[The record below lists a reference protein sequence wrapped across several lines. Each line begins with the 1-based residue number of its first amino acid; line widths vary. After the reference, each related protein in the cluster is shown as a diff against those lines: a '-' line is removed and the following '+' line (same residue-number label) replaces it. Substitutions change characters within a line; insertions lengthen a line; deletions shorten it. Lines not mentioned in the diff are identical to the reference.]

1 MPRGDWFYFYRL
13 CRVFDLSI
21 SPSKQDEASMLL
33 KIKKAIAQKAVFS
46 SSEIEEFFP
55 SEYSSKINPLAGIVF
70 DVHSGVGQNDSNAT
84 GVKINYRLRFT
95 YKPRNS
101 GEKNSLRKQD
111 KDWKTRFAY
120 PIFQFL
126 GPREDRKPKGG
137 DPGYYR
143 EGFLYAQNGLN
154 KGIGDFLMDRFPS
167 SFSSSSSSSS
177 SNSSSSSPLAEAK
190 IQLKRFPYPP
200 YTNDLFVNAIQI
212 NFPFIFVLSF
222 VVTVLDIVKN
232 VTVEKEKKLKESMK
246 IMVCQWY
253 GD

>member
-1 MPRGDWFYFYRL
+1 M
-13 CRVFDLSI
+13 LS
-21 SPSKQDEASMLL
+21 A
-33 KIKKAIAQKAVFS
+33 IKPAIAQKVFFS
-46 SSEIEEFFP
+46 SSESQAFIP
-55 SEYSSKINPLAGIVF
+55 TEYSSGDNPLAGIVF
-70 DVHSGVGQNDSNAT
+70 DAHSGVGESDSDAT
-84 GVKINYRLRFT
+84 GFGAADPTAALRINYRLRFT

-101 GEKNSLRKQD
+101 GEKNDFRKQD

-120 PIFQFL
+120 PIFQFI
-126 GPREDRKPKGG
+126 GPREGRKSKGG

-154 KGIGDFLMDRFPS
+154 KGIGDFLMNRFPS
-167 SFSSSSSSSS
+167 SFSSSSSIS
-177 SNSSSSSPLAEAK
+177 SNSSGSPLAGAK
-190 IQLKRFPYPP
+190 IQMKRFPYPP

-246 IMVCQWY
+246 IMV
-253 GD
+253 